1 MAGQRVPMMQ
11 CGDGFTRAD
20 NGSIGRT
27 RAKTASY
34 TILLN
39 DDRHAYTNAGAAGA
53 VTFTLPA
60 PKDGDLLHFI
70 KVVPAQNLLIQATN
84 GAKINGG
91 TADKIYQNVTSETGT
106 CTLAAVGTDWF
117 VLAEKGTWANNNA

>member
-1 MAGQRVPMMQ
+1 MMQ
-11 CGDGFTRAD
+11 CGDGFERAD
-20 NGSIGRT
+20 NSSLGRT
-27 RAKTASY
+27 RAKTANY
-34 TILLN
+34 TILQN
-39 DDRHAYTNAGAAGA
+39 EDRHAYTNAGAAGA

-84 GAKINGG
+84 GAKINNG

-106 CTLAAVGTDWF
+106 CTLTSDGTNWF
-117 VLAEKGTWANNNA
+117 VLCQFGTWANNNA